1 MKLTRRQLI
10 YLIKENLTE
19 DSSAKAHSK
28 PLQRLHDVMK
38 KHNIEPVV
46 GELALQGSH
55 VIFIEDLTK
64 CRQFI
69 KDLLGRNK
77 TTYVK
82 AAGPCNRYFVTNG
95 LSSEIKKA
103 YKKATGTN
111 LEIVTT
117 FTINGSKERTPE
129 FNLNRE
135 LVKLDEISPYE
146 LFKKGGR
153 FYGTMPVG
161 THITTKSGEK
171 FDGLVNFGVERGNY
185 YSYAYGDIAT
195 AKQNIYFSGFAE
207 NICAVNFDRCDKI
220 DFSVYVKPK
229 YRKKTKPEGPSIE
242 YTQSTVSEP
251 FIEDRLGPANIRLNP
266 IEQYTTETG
275 QKGILKTK
283 EQIEATGRSLND
295 LRIGNFQIQ
304 KGGVNYYLVPID
316 YLNDLSDRELE
327 IMLNPEFDLPDDL
340 DLD

>member
-1 MKLTRRQLI
+1 MKLTRKQLI
-10 YLIKENLTE
+10 YLIKENLSE

-28 PLQRLHDVMK
+28 PLQKLYDAMK

-69 KDLLGRNK
+69 KDLLGYHERSK
-77 TTYVK
+77 VK

-95 LSSEIKKA
+95 LSSAIKKA

-117 FTINGSKERTPE
+117 FTINGSKEIKYNAYTPK
-129 FNLNRE
+129 FDLNRE
-135 LVKLDEISPYE
+135 LVKLDEISAYE

-153 FYGTMPVG
+153 FYRTMPVG

-171 FDGLVNFGVERGNY
+171 FDGLLHFGVERGNY
-185 YSYAYGDIAT
+185 YSYAYGDFAT
-195 AKQNIYFSGFAE
+195 AKQNIYFGGFAE

-220 DFSVYVKPK
+220 DFSVYVKPE
-229 YRKKTKPEGPSIE
+229 YRKKTKPQGPDPLKDLE
-242 YTQSTVSEP
+242 YTQSKMSEP
-251 FIEDRLGPANIRLNP
+251 FIEDRPGPTKNIRP
-266 IEQYTTETG
+266 VIPPQYATNTGRTG
-275 QKGILKTK
+275 QWMTEEELIQNGIDKDNLPPG
-283 EQIEATGRSLND
+283 AFL
-295 LRIGNFQIQ
+295 Q
-304 KGGVNYYLVPID
+304 KGGVNYYYVD
-316 YLNDLSDRELE
+316 DEDFELE
-327 IMLNPEFDLPDDL
+327 KLINPEFDLD
-340 DLD
+340 